1 MATVQQ
7 IASIL
12 FDVVEDVGVAEMLAR
27 RIVGLEDEPT
37 KETRVM
43 TVAEK
48 R

>member
-1 MATVQQ
+1 MATVEQ
-7 IASIL
+7 IALLL

-27 RIVGLEDEPT
+27 RIVGLDDEPT

>member
-1 MATVQQ
+1 MATVEE
-7 IASIL
+7 IALIL

-27 RIVGLEDEPT
+27 RIVGLDDEPT

>member
-1 MATVQQ
+1 MATVEE
-7 IASIL
+7 IANLL
-12 FDVVEDVGVAEMLAR
+12 FDLTHDVGVAEKLAR
-27 RIVGLEDEPT
+27 QIVALDDEPT

>member
-1 MATVQQ
+1 MATVEQ

-27 RIVGLEDEPT
+27 RIVGLDDEPT